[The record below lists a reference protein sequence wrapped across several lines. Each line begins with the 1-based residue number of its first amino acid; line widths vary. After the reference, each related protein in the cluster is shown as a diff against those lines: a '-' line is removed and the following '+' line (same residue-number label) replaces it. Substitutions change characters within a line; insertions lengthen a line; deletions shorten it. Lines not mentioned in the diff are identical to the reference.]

1 MKTLGFLAVLT
12 ALMGLCVVAS
22 GQQKSSKGEDRAQL
36 EKQLFQLEQTW
47 LQDEHDKK
55 TDVLNEMWTKEF
67 FDIFPTGQI
76 VTREEMLQRVAGGNP
91 KPGTGAFPDEFK
103 IMAIYGDVVLAVDH
117 TNFRGMDANG
127 NISVTGQARVLRM
140 FVKENGQW
148 KVAGAT
154 LISIKSQ

>member
-1 MKTLGFLAVLT
+1 MKILSVLAVLA
-12 ALMGLCVVAS
+12 ALTGLSLFAS
-22 GQQKSSKGEDRAQL
+22 GQQKSSKAEDRAQL
-36 EKQLFQLEQTW
+36 ESQLFQLERTW

-55 TDVLNEMWTKEF
+55 TDALKEMWTSQF
-67 FDIFPTGQI
+67 FDIFPTGQV
-76 VTREEMLQRVAGGNP
+76 VTREEMLQRVANGNP

-103 IMAIYGDVVLAVDH
+103 IMALYGNVVLAVDH
-117 TNFRGMDANG
+117 TNFRTMDANG

-154 LISIKSQ
+154 LVPIKSQ